1 MSSVLE
7 TVDAGEGR
15 QVLIR
20 PAEPKDAQGWIDLMI
35 DVSREGPLTAVED
48 VQIKKG
54 QLARFFRSGTWVSH
68 QAYLA
73 AAHEDS
79 LVGQLTL
86 RRDFGAYRH
95 LAELGMSVAK
105 DYRRVGIGKALIRG
119 AIKWAE
125 EFGVEKVTLMVFP
138 HNKPA
143 LEIYRA
149 MGFVEEGLR
158 KKHAKLSYGYEDL
171 IEMSYFLK

>member
-1 MSSVLE
+1 VSSVLE

-15 QVLIR
+15 QVVIR
-20 PAEPKDAQGWIDLMI
+20 PAEPGDAQGWIDLMI

-54 QLARFFRSGTWVSH
+54 QLARFFRAGTWVGH

-73 AAHEDS
+73 AAHDDA

-86 RRDFGAYRH
+86 RRDFGAYKH
-95 LAELGMSVAK
+95 TAELGMTVAK
-105 DYRRVGIGKALIRG
+105 DYRRRGVGRALIRG
-119 AIKWAE
+119 AIKWAGD
-125 EFGVEKVTLMVFP
+125 FGVEKITLMVFP
-138 HNKPA
+138 HNQPA

-158 KKHAKLSYGYEDL
+158 RKHAKLSYGYEDL
-171 IEMSYFLK
+171 IEMSYFLE